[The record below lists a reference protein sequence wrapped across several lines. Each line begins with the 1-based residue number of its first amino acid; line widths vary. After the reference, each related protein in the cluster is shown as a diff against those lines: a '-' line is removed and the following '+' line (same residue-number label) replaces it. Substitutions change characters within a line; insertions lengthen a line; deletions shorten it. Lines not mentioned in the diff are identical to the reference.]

1 MDLESAKT
9 LIQNLAGA
17 FKSLRLY
24 PAKHPAIGK
33 QLSALAADLHP
44 HLQGRSTLRI
54 GLLQDTLFV
63 DEHLLS
69 DSLTANLE
77 FGRLLKAFDLGALEF
92 FSGVSETDLRTLL
105 ELLTQGQLRGEA
117 FGQALS
123 RSGVQTI
130 RALTELE
137 DEELEPP
144 RKIYQRALQVVD
156 HVFDDVRQG
165 RIPSAVEAEDVVR
178 GMVKQTIADPHAL
191 FALSLLKDYDNYT
204 FTHSVNVS
212 VISLTV
218 GRACGLEEDRLRI
231 LGLGGLL
238 HDLGKLRV
246 DHGIITKPGRL
257 TPQEFEEI
265 KRHPRS
271 GADIVSRMAGVA
283 PEVIDIVIGHH
294 LHFDRAGYPA
304 DIKGRPI
311 SPLADMAAIADAY
324 DAMTTLRPYQRPVTP
339 RKAIERLRQMAGTH
353 LHPQY
358 LTRFIESLGPWPVGS
373 LVRLASSEI
382 ALVRG
387 VDTQANNL
395 TLLILITAD
404 GSTPK
409 RLETRVLK
417 SADLPQILV
426 EIEPGSRGI
435 DVASYFD

>member
-24 PAKHPAIGK
+24 PPKHPAVAK

-54 GLLQDTLFV
+54 GLLQETLFV

-69 DSLTANLE
+69 DNAAAHLE
-77 FGRLLKAFDLGALEF
+77 FARLLKSFDLGGVEF

-105 ELLTQGQLRGEA
+105 DLLTQGQLRGEA
-117 FGQALS
+117 FDQALS

-130 RALTELE
+130 RALTDLE
-137 DEELEPP
+137 VEPLEAP

-156 HVFDDVRQG
+156 HVFEDVRSG
-165 RIPSAVEAEDVVR
+165 RVPSSVEAEDVVK
-178 GMVKQTIADPHAL
+178 GMVKQTIAAPHAL

-204 FTHSVNVS
+204 FTHSVNVA
-212 VISLTV
+212 VIALTV

-246 DHGIITKPGRL
+246 DHHIITKPGRL

-271 GADIVSRMAGVA
+271 GADIVSRMAGVSL
-283 PEVIDIVIGHH
+283 EVVDIVIGHH

-304 DIKGRPI
+304 DLKGRPI

-339 RKAIERLRQMAGTH
+339 RKAVEKLRQMAGTH

-382 ALVRG
+382 ALVRE

-395 TLLILITAD
+395 TLLILIASD
-404 GSTPK
+404 GSSPS
-409 RLETRVLK
+409 RLETRVLRRAEM
-417 SADLPQILV
+417 SQILV
-426 EIEPGSRGI
+426 EVDPGSRGI

>member
-1 MDLESAKT
+1 MDLESAKI
-9 LIQNLAGA
+9 LIQNLSGA

-24 PAKHPAIGK
+24 PPKHPAVGK
-33 QLSALAADLHP
+33 QLSTLAADLHP

-54 GLLQDTLFV
+54 GLLQETLFV
-63 DEHLLS
+63 DEHLLG
-69 DSLTANLE
+69 DDAAAHQE
-77 FGRLLKAFDLGALEF
+77 FARLLKSFELGALEF
-92 FSGVSETDLRTLL
+92 FSGVSESDLRTLL
-105 ELLTQGQLRGEA
+105 DILSQGQLRGEA
-117 FGQALS
+117 FGQALT
-123 RSGVQTI
+123 RGGVQTI

-137 DEELEPP
+137 EEPLEAP

-156 HVFDDVRQG
+156 HVFEDVRRG
-165 RIPSAVEAEDVVR
+165 RVPTAVEAQDVVK
-178 GMVKQTIADPHAL
+178 GMVRQTIADPHAL

-212 VISLTV
+212 VIALTV
-218 GRACGLEEDRLRI
+218 GRACGLEEERLRI

-238 HDLGKLRV
+238 HDLGKLRI
-246 DHGIITKPGRL
+246 DHNIISKPGRL

-271 GADIVSRMAGVA
+271 GADIVSQMAGVS
-283 PEVIDIVIGHH
+283 PEVVDIVVGHH

-304 DIKGRPI
+304 DLRGRPI

-339 RKAIERLRQMAGTH
+339 RRAVERLRQMSGTH

-358 LTRFIESLGPWPVGS
+358 LNRFIESLGPWPVGS

-387 VDTQANNL
+387 VDTQADNL
-395 TLLILITAD
+395 TLLILISAA
-404 GSTPK
+404 GTPLG
-409 RLETRVLK
+409 RPETRVLRR
-417 SADLPQILV
+417 AEIQQILV
-426 EIEPGSRGI
+426 EIDPGSRGI

>member
-9 LIQNLAGA
+9 LVQNLSGA

-24 PAKHPAIGK
+24 PPKHPAVGK
-33 QLSALAADLHP
+33 QLCALAADLHP

-54 GLLQDTLFV
+54 GLLQETLFV

-69 DSLTANLE
+69 DSAAVNLE
-77 FGRLLKAFDLGALEF
+77 FARLLKALDLGALEF
-92 FSGVSETDLRTLL
+92 FTGVSETDLRTLL
-105 ELLTQGQLRGEA
+105 DLLTQGQLRGEA
-117 FGQALS
+117 FSQALS

-130 RALTELE
+130 RALTDLE
-137 DEELEPP
+137 EEPLEPP
-144 RKIYQRALQVVD
+144 RKIYQRAMQVVD
-156 HVFDDVRQG
+156 HVFEDVRQG
-165 RIPSAVEAEDVVR
+165 RIPSTVEAEDVVK
-178 GMVKQTIADPHAL
+178 GMVRQTIADPHAL

-212 VISLTV
+212 VIALTV

-231 LGLGGLL
+231 LGLGGLF

-246 DHGIITKPGRL
+246 DHDIITKPGRL
-257 TPQEFEEI
+257 TTQEFEEM

-283 PEVIDIVIGHH
+283 PEVVDIVIGHH

-304 DIKGRPI
+304 DLKGRPI

-339 RKAIERLRQMAGTH
+339 RKAIDRLRQMAGTQ

-373 LVRLASSEI
+373 LVRLDSSEI
-382 ALVRG
+382 GLVRG
-387 VDTQANNL
+387 VNTQAGNL
-395 TLLILITAD
+395 TLLILVAPD
-404 GSTPK
+404 GSTPR
-409 RLETRVLK
+409 RLETRVLH
-417 SADLPQILV
+417 SGEMRQILV
-426 EIEPGSRGI
+426 EIDPGSRGI

>member
-9 LIQNLAGA
+9 LIQNLSGA

-24 PAKHPAIGK
+24 PPKHPAVGK

-44 HLQGRSTLRI
+44 HLRGRSTLRI
-54 GLLQDTLFV
+54 GLLQETLFV
-63 DEHLLS
+63 DEHLLP
-69 DSLTANLE
+69 DSTAANLE
-77 FGRLLKAFDLGALEF
+77 FGRLLKALDLGALEF
-92 FSGVSETDLRTLL
+92 YSGVSETDLRTLL
-105 ELLTQGQLRGEA
+105 DLLTQGQLRGEA
-117 FGQALS
+117 FSQALS
-123 RSGVQTI
+123 RGGVQTI

-137 DEELEPP
+137 EHPLEPP
-144 RKIYQRALQVVD
+144 RKIYQRAMQVVD
-156 HVFDDVRQG
+156 HVFEDVRLG
-165 RIPSAVEAEDVVR
+165 RIPSTVEAEDVVKA
-178 GMVKQTIADPHAL
+178 MVRHTIADPHAL

-212 VISLTV
+212 VIALTV

-231 LGLGGLL
+231 LGLGGLF

-246 DHGIITKPGRL
+246 DHDIITKPGRL
-257 TPQEFEEI
+257 TAQEFEEM

-283 PEVIDIVIGHH
+283 PEVVDIVIGHH

-304 DIKGRPI
+304 DLKGRPI

-339 RKAIERLRQMAGTH
+339 RKAIDRLRQMSGTQ

-387 VDTQANNL
+387 VDTQAGNL
-395 TLLILITAD
+395 TLLILIAAD
-404 GSTPK
+404 GSTPR
-409 RLETRVLK
+409 RLETRVLPR
-417 SADLPQILV
+417 DEMRQLLV
-426 EIEPGSRGI
+426 EVDPGSRGI
-435 DVASYFD
+435 DVAGYFD

>member
-1 MDLESAKT
+1 MDLESAKI
-9 LIQNLAGA
+9 LIQNLSGA

-24 PAKHPAIGK
+24 PPKHPAVGK
-33 QLSALAADLHP
+33 QLSALAVDLHP
-44 HLQGRSTLRI
+44 HLQGRATLRI
-54 GLLQDTLFV
+54 GLLQETLFV
-63 DEHLLS
+63 DEHLLP
-69 DSLTANLE
+69 DSSAANLE
-77 FGRLLKAFDLGALEF
+77 FGRLLKALDLGALEF
-92 FSGVSETDLRTLL
+92 FSGVSEADLRTLL
-105 ELLTQGQLRGEA
+105 DLLTQGQLRGEA

-130 RALTELE
+130 RALTEF
-137 DEELEPP
+137 EEQPLEPP
-144 RKIYQRALQVVD
+144 RKIYQRALQVVNQ
-156 HVFDDVRQG
+156 VFEDVRHG
-165 RIPSAVEAEDVVR
+165 RVPSAVEAEDVVK
-178 GMVKQTIADPHAL
+178 GMVRQTIADPHAL

-218 GRACGLEEDRLRI
+218 GRACGLEEERLRI

-246 DHGIITKPGRL
+246 DHDIITKPGRL
-257 TPQEFEEI
+257 TPLEFEEI
-265 KRHPRS
+265 KRHPRN

-294 LHFDRAGYPA
+294 LNFDRAGYPA
-304 DIKGRPI
+304 DLKGRPI

-339 RKAIERLRQMAGTH
+339 RKAIDRLREMSGTH

-387 VDTQANNL
+387 VNMQSNNL
-395 TLLILITAD
+395 TLLILVAPD
-404 GSTPK
+404 GTTLD
-409 RLETRVLK
+409 RRETRVLQ
-417 SADLPQILV
+417 SGQMQQILV
-426 EIEPGSRGI
+426 EVDPGSRGI

>member
-9 LIQNLAGA
+9 LIQNLSGA

-24 PAKHPAIGK
+24 PPKHPAVGK

-44 HLQGRSTLRI
+44 HLRGRSTLRI
-54 GLLQDTLFV
+54 GLLQETLFV
-63 DEHLLS
+63 DEHLLP
-69 DSLTANLE
+69 DSAAANLE
-77 FGRLLKAFDLGALEF
+77 FARLLKALDLGALEF
-92 FSGVSETDLRTLL
+92 YSGVSEPDLRTLL
-105 ELLTQGQLRGEA
+105 DLLTQGQLRGEA
-117 FGQALS
+117 FSQALS

-137 DEELEPP
+137 EEPLEPP
-144 RKIYQRALQVVD
+144 RKIYQRAMQVVD
-156 HVFDDVRQG
+156 HVFEDVRQG
-165 RIPSAVEAEDVVR
+165 RIPSTVEAEDVVKA
-178 GMVKQTIADPHAL
+178 MVRQTIADPHAL

-212 VISLTV
+212 VIALTV

-231 LGLGGLL
+231 LGLGGLF

-246 DHGIITKPGRL
+246 DHDIITKPGRL
-257 TPQEFEEI
+257 TTQEFEEM

-283 PEVIDIVIGHH
+283 PEVVDIVIGHH

-304 DIKGRPI
+304 DLKGRPV

-339 RKAIERLRQMAGTH
+339 RKAIDRLRQMSGTQ

-358 LTRFIESLGPWPVGS
+358 LTRFIEALGPWPVGS

-387 VDTQANNL
+387 VDTQAGNL
-395 TLLILITAD
+395 TLLILIAAD
-404 GSTPK
+404 GSTPR
-409 RLETRVLK
+409 RLETRVL
-417 SADLPQILV
+417 QRGEMRQMLV
-426 EIEPGSRGI
+426 EVDPGSRGI

>member
-9 LIQNLAGA
+9 LIQNLSGA

-24 PAKHPAIGK
+24 PPKHPAVGK

-44 HLQGRSTLRI
+44 HLRGRSTLRI
-54 GLLQDTLFV
+54 GLLQETLFV

-69 DSLTANLE
+69 DSAAANLE
-77 FGRLLKAFDLGALEF
+77 FARLLKALDLGALEF
-92 FSGVSETDLRTLL
+92 YSGVSETDLRTLL
-105 ELLTQGQLRGEA
+105 DLLTQGQLRGEA
-117 FGQALS
+117 FSQALS

-137 DEELEPP
+137 EQPLEPP
-144 RKIYQRALQVVD
+144 RKIYQRAMQVVD
-156 HVFDDVRQG
+156 HVFEDVRQG
-165 RIPSAVEAEDVVR
+165 RIPSTVEAEDVVKA
-178 GMVKQTIADPHAL
+178 MVRQTIADPHAL

-212 VISLTV
+212 VIALTV

-231 LGLGGLL
+231 LGLGGLF

-246 DHGIITKPGRL
+246 DHDIITKPGRL
-257 TPQEFEEI
+257 TTQEFEEM

-283 PEVIDIVIGHH
+283 PEVVDIVIGHH

-304 DIKGRPI
+304 DLKGRPI

-339 RKAIERLRQMAGTH
+339 RKAIDRLRQMSGTQ

-358 LTRFIESLGPWPVGS
+358 LTRFIEALGPWPVGS

-387 VDTQANNL
+387 VDTQAGNL
-395 TLLILITAD
+395 TLLILVAAD
-404 GSTPK
+404 GSTP
-409 RLETRVLK
+409 RQLETRVLH
-417 SADLPQILV
+417 SGEMRQILV
-426 EIEPGSRGI
+426 EVDPGSRGI

>member
-9 LIQNLAGA
+9 LIQNLSGA

-24 PAKHPAIGK
+24 PPKHPAVGK

-44 HLQGRSTLRI
+44 HLRGRSTLRI
-54 GLLQDTLFV
+54 GLLQETLFV
-63 DEHLLS
+63 DEHLLP
-69 DSLTANLE
+69 DSAAANLE
-77 FGRLLKAFDLGALEF
+77 FARLLKALDLGALEF
-92 FSGVSETDLRTLL
+92 YSGVSETDLRTLL
-105 ELLTQGQLRGEA
+105 DLLTQGQLRGEA
-117 FGQALS
+117 FSQALS

-137 DEELEPP
+137 EQPLEPP
-144 RKIYQRALQVVD
+144 RKIYQRAMQVVD
-156 HVFDDVRQG
+156 HVFEDVRQG
-165 RIPSAVEAEDVVR
+165 RIPSTVEAEDVVK
-178 GMVKQTIADPHAL
+178 GMVRQTIADPHAL

-212 VISLTV
+212 VIALTV

-231 LGLGGLL
+231 LGLGGLF

-246 DHGIITKPGRL
+246 DHDIITKPGRL
-257 TPQEFEEI
+257 TTQEFEEM

-271 GADIVSRMAGVA
+271 GADIVSRMAGIA
-283 PEVIDIVIGHH
+283 PEVVDIVIGHH

-304 DIKGRPI
+304 DLKGRPI

-339 RKAIERLRQMAGTH
+339 RKAIDRLRQMSGTQ

-358 LTRFIESLGPWPVGS
+358 LTRFIEALGPWPVGS

-387 VDTQANNL
+387 VDTQAGNL
-395 TLLILITAD
+395 TLLILVAAD
-404 GSTPK
+404 GSAPR
-409 RLETRVLK
+409 RLETRVLPR
-417 SADLPQILV
+417 DEMRQLLV
-426 EIEPGSRGI
+426 EVDPGSRGI
-435 DVASYFD
+435 NVASYFD

>member
-1 MDLESAKT
+1 MDLESAKI
-9 LIQNLAGA
+9 LIQNLSGA

-33 QLSALAADLHP
+33 QLRALAADLHP

-54 GLLQDTLFV
+54 GLLQETLFV
-63 DEHLLS
+63 DEHLLP
-69 DSLTANLE
+69 DSTAANLE
-77 FGRLLKAFDLGALEF
+77 FGRMLKALDLGALEF
-92 FSGVSETDLRTLL
+92 FSGVSETDLATLL
-105 ELLTQGQLRGEA
+105 DLLTQGQLRGEA

-137 DEELEPP
+137 EEPLEPP
-144 RKIYQRALQVVD
+144 RKIYQRALKVVD
-156 HVFDDVRQG
+156 HVFEDVRQG
-165 RIPSAVEAEDVVR
+165 RIPSTVEAEDVVK
-178 GMVKQTIADPHAL
+178 GMVRQTIADPHAL

-204 FTHSVNVS
+204 FTHSVNVA

-218 GRACGLEEDRLRI
+218 GRACGLDEDRLRI
-231 LGLGGLL
+231 LGLGGLF

-246 DHGIITKPGRL
+246 DHDIITKPGRL
-257 TPQEFEEI
+257 TTQEFEEV
-265 KRHPRS
+265 KRHPQS

-283 PEVIDIVIGHH
+283 PEVVDIVIGHH

-304 DIKGRPI
+304 DLKGRPI

-339 RKAIERLRQMAGTH
+339 RKAIDRLRQMSGTQ

-358 LTRFIESLGPWPVGS
+358 LSRFIESLGPWPVGS

-382 ALVRG
+382 GLVRG
-387 VDTQANNL
+387 VDTQAGNL
-395 TLLILITAD
+395 TLLMLVAAD
-404 GSTPK
+404 GSTPN
-409 RLETRVLK
+409 RIETRVLR
-417 SADLPQILV
+417 SGEMRQILV
-426 EIEPGSRGI
+426 EVDPGSRGI

>member
-9 LIQNLAGA
+9 LIQNLSGA

-24 PAKHPAIGK
+24 PPKHPAVGK
-33 QLSALAADLHP
+33 QLSALAGDLHP
-44 HLQGRSTLRI
+44 HLRGRSTLRI
-54 GLLQDTLFV
+54 GLLQETLFV
-63 DEHLLS
+63 DEHLLP
-69 DSLTANLE
+69 DSAAANLE
-77 FGRLLKAFDLGALEF
+77 FARLLKALDLGALEF
-92 FSGVSETDLRTLL
+92 YSGVSETDLRTLL
-105 ELLTQGQLRGEA
+105 DLLTQGQLRGEA
-117 FGQALS
+117 FSQALS

-137 DEELEPP
+137 EQPLEPP
-144 RKIYQRALQVVD
+144 RKIYQRAMQVVD
-156 HVFDDVRQG
+156 HVFEDVRQG
-165 RIPSAVEAEDVVR
+165 RIPSTVEAEDVVKA
-178 GMVKQTIADPHAL
+178 MVRQTIADPHAL

-212 VISLTV
+212 VIALTV

-231 LGLGGLL
+231 LGLGGLF

-246 DHGIITKPGRL
+246 DHDIITKPGRL
-257 TPQEFEEI
+257 TTQEFEEM

-283 PEVIDIVIGHH
+283 PEVVDIVIGHH
-294 LHFDRAGYPA
+294 LQYDRAGYPA
-304 DIKGRPI
+304 DLKGRPV

-339 RKAIERLRQMAGTH
+339 RKAIDRLRQMSGTQ

-358 LTRFIESLGPWPVGS
+358 LTRFIEALGPWPVGS

-387 VDTQANNL
+387 VDTQAGNL
-395 TLLILITAD
+395 TLLILIAAD
-404 GSTPK
+404 GSTPR
-409 RLETRVLK
+409 RLETRVL
-417 SADLPQILV
+417 QRGEMRQMLV
-426 EIEPGSRGI
+426 EVDPGSRGI

>member
-24 PAKHPAIGK
+24 PPKHPAVAK

-54 GLLQDTLFV
+54 GLLQETLFV

-69 DSLTANLE
+69 DSAAAHLE
-77 FGRLLKAFDLGALEF
+77 FARLLNSFDLGALEF

-105 ELLTQGQLRGEA
+105 DLLTQGQLRGEA

-130 RALTELE
+130 RALTDL
-137 DEELEPP
+137 DEEPLEAP
-144 RKIYQRALQVVD
+144 RMIYQRALQVVD
-156 HVFDDVRQG
+156 HVFEDVRRG
-165 RIPSAVEAEDVVR
+165 RVPSSVEAEDVVK

-204 FTHSVNVS
+204 FTHSVNVA
-212 VISLTV
+212 VIALTV

-246 DHGIITKPGRL
+246 DHHIITKPGRL

-271 GADIVSRMAGVA
+271 GADIVSRMAGVS
-283 PEVIDIVIGHH
+283 PEVVDIVIGHH

-304 DIKGRPI
+304 DLKGRPI
-311 SPLADMAAIADAY
+311 SPLADMAAIADSY

-339 RKAIERLRQMAGTH
+339 RKAVERLRQMAGTL

-358 LTRFIESLGPWPVGS
+358 LARFVESLGPWPVGS

-395 TLLILITAD
+395 TLLILIAPD
-404 GSTPK
+404 GSTPS
-409 RLETRVLK
+409 RLETRVLR
-417 SADLPQILV
+417 SAEMSQVLV
-426 EIEPGSRGI
+426 EVDPGSRGI